1 MHTTGSS
8 REARRL
14 NSDFLDML
22 STLSEE
28 GAEYLLVGTYALAW
42 LEKGKCPSRRNEP
55 RQAL

>member
-42 LEKGKCPSRRNEP
+42 LEKGKFPS
-55 RQAL
+55 